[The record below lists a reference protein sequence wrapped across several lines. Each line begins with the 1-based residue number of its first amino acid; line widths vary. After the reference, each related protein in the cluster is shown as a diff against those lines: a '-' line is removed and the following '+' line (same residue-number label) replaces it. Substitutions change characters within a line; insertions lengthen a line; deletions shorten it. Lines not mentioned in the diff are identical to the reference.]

1 MGQEKLYIEKELSW
15 LSFNERV
22 LQEAADKSNPLIE
35 RMRFLGIYSNN
46 LDEFYKVRF
55 AELKRRI
62 IISEEQ
68 GSNSHS
74 RHLLGKIQSR
84 VLKADQEFDGLYNE
98 LLLEM
103 ARNQIFLI
111 NERQLSVNQQNWLR
125 HYFKQY
131 LRQHITPILINP
143 DTDLV
148 QFLKDD
154 YTYLAVEII
163 RGDTIRYALLE
174 IPSDKVPRF
183 VNLPPEAPRRRKP
196 MILLDNILRYCLDDI
211 FKGFFDYDALN
222 AYSMKMTRDAEYD
235 LVHEMEASL
244 MELMSSSLKQRLTA
258 EPVRFVYQRD
268 MPNALVEVLR
278 EKLTISRYDS
288 IVPGGRYHNF
298 KDFINFPNVGKANL
312 VNKPLPRLRH
322 IWFDKAQFRNGF
334 DAIRERDVL
343 LYYPYHTFEHV
354 LELLRQA
361 SFDPSVLAIKINIYR
376 VAKDSRIIDSMIHAA
391 HNGKKV
397 TVVVELQARFDEE
410 ANIHWQASFDPSV
423 LAIKINIYR
432 VAKDSRI
439 IDSMIHAAHNGK
451 KVTVVVELQA
461 RFDEEANIHWA
472 KRLTEAGV
480 HVIFSAPGLKIHA
493 KLFLISRKE
502 NGEVVRYAH
511 IGTGNFNEKTAR
523 LYTDYSLLTADARI
537 TNEVR
542 RVFNF
547 IENPY
552 RPVTFDYLMVS
563 PQNSRR
569 LLYEMVDREI
579 ANAQQG
585 LPSGITLKL
594 NNLVDKGLVDRLYA
608 ASSSGV
614 PVNLL
619 VRGMCSL
626 IPNLEGI
633 SDNIRAIS
641 IVDRYLEHDRVYIF
655 ENGGDKKVY
664 LSSADW
670 MTRNIDYRIEV
681 ATPLLDPRLKQR
693 VLDIIDILFSDTVKA
708 RYIDKEL
715 SNRYVPRGNRRKVRA
730 QLAIYDYIKS
740 LEQPE

>member
-55 AELKRRI
+55 ADLKRRI
-62 IISEEQ
+62 LIGEEQ
-68 GSNSHS
+68 GSRSMP
-74 RHLLGKIQSR
+74 RHLLKRIQQR
-84 VLKADQEFDGLYNE
+84 VMKSEQEFDGLYNE
-98 LLLEM
+98 LLLEL

-111 NERQLSVNQQNWLR
+111 NERQLSANQQVWLR
-125 HYFKQY
+125 HYFKHE
-131 LRQHITPILINP
+131 LRQHITPILLNH
-143 DTDLV
+143 DTDLTE
-148 QFLKDD
+148 FLKDD

-163 RGDTIRYALLE
+163 RGETIRYALLE

-183 VNLPPEAPRRRKP
+183 VNLPAESPRRRKP

-235 LVHEMEASL
+235 LVNEMESSL
-244 MELMSSSLKQRLTA
+244 LELMSSSLKQRLTA

-268 MPNALVEVLR
+268 MPDAMVELLR
-278 EKLTISRYDS
+278 NKLNISNYDS

-298 KDFINFPNVGKANL
+298 KDFIAFPDVGKSNL
-312 VNKPLPRLRH
+312 VNRPLPQIRH
-322 IWFDKAQFRNGF
+322 VGFDSFRNGF
-334 DAIRERDVL
+334 DAIRNRDIL

-376 VAKDSRIIDSMIHAA
+376 VAKDSRIMDAMMHAA
-391 HNGKKV
+391 YNGKKV

-410 ANIHWQASFDPSV
+410 ANI
-423 LAIKINIYR
+423 L
-432 VAKDSRI
+432 
-439 IDSMIHAAHNGK
+439 
-451 KVTVVVELQA
+451 
-461 RFDEEANIHWA
+461 WA

-493 KLFLISRKE
+493 KLFLISRRE
-502 NGEVVRYAH
+502 GEDVVRYAH

-542 RVFNF
+542 RVFSF

-552 RPVTFDYLMVS
+552 RPVSFEHLLVS
-563 PQNSRR
+563 PQNSRQM
-569 LLYEMVDREI
+569 LYQLIDAEI
-579 ANAQQG
+579 ASAQQQR
-585 LPSGITLKL
+585 PAGITLKI
-594 NNLVDKGLVDRLYA
+594 NNLVDNSLIDRLYA
-608 ASSSGV
+608 ASGAGV
-614 PVNLL
+614 KVNIV

-626 IPNLEGI
+626 IPDLPGI
-633 SDNIRAIS
+633 SENIRVIS
-641 IVDRYLEHDRVYIF
+641 IVDRYLEHDRVYVF
-655 ENGGDKKVY
+655 ENGGDKKVF

-681 ATPLLDPRLKQR
+681 AVSILDPQVKQR
-693 VLDIIDILFSDTVKA
+693 ILDIMAILFSDTVKA
-708 RYIDKEL
+708 RIVDKEL
-715 SNRYVPRGNRRKVRA
+715 GNRYVPRGNRRKVRS
-730 QLAIYDYIKS
+730 QLAIYDYIKK